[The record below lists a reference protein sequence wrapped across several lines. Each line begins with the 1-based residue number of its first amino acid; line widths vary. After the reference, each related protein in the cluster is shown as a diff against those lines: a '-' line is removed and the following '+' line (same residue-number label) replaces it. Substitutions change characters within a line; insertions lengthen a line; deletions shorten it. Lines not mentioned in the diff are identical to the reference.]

1 MINKEELIKK
11 LAGDSFQDYL
21 AACSEL
27 PDYAKDGGELN
38 QEIIER
44 SLFVNLFPF
53 WADYQ
58 DLNDRYDE
66 ITNELPNHSDL
77 LQTEQEYD
85 LTGITVFVN
94 GLMNGIFDL
103 SGFLWASNGYMSSKI
118 SCDSIS
124 EYYKE
129 QGKDKEADYFRELGE
144 WFLTI
149 YSATTDVFRAI
160 MNIRSW
166 NEEMAVGLTNFLHK
180 SLSQYGIFEWI
191 LSGLYKVV
199 DEPLI
204 KEKVFDH
211 YIASFKKAREKLK
224 KENNKEG
231 ADQIT
236 QNLKN
241 LRKLA
246 KGETL

>member
-1 MINKEELIKK
+1 MNKEELIKK
-11 LAGDSFQDYL
+11 LAGDSFKEYL
-21 AACSEL
+21 EACSEL
-27 PDYAKDGGELN
+27 PDYAKNGVELN

-44 SLFVNLFPF
+44 ALFVNLFPF
-53 WADYQ
+53 WANHQ
-58 DLNDRYDE
+58 DLKDKYDE
-66 ITNELPNHSDL
+66 IANELPNHSDL
-77 LQTEQEYD
+77 LQTDQKYD
-85 LTGITVFVN
+85 LMGLTVFVN
-94 GLMNGIFDL
+94 GLMNGVFDV
-103 SGFLWASNGYMSSKI
+103 SGFLWASNGYMSSKV

-129 QGKDKEADYFRELGE
+129 QGKDKEAAYFQELGE

-160 MNIRSW
+160 MNIKSW
-166 NEEMAVGLTNFLHK
+166 NEQMVIGLTNFLNK

-191 LSGLYKVV
+191 LSGLYEAV
-199 DEPLI
+199 DDPLI

-211 YIASFKKAREKLK
+211 YIDSFKKARENLK
-224 KENNKEG
+224 KEKNKEG

-236 QNLKN
+236 GKLKN

-246 KGETL
+246 KGQNV

>member
-1 MINKEELIKK
+1 MNKEELVRK
-11 LAGDSFQDYL
+11 LAGDSFQEYL
-21 AACSEL
+21 EACSEL
-27 PDYAKDGGELN
+27 PDYAKNGGELD

-44 SLFVNLFPF
+44 ALFVNIFPF
-53 WADYQ
+53 WANHK
-58 DLNDRYDE
+58 DLNDKYDE
-66 ITNELPNHSDL
+66 ITSELLNHSDL
-77 LQTEQEYD
+77 LQTDQKYD
-85 LTGITVFVN
+85 LMGLTVFVN
-94 GLMNGIFDL
+94 GLMNGVFDV
-103 SGFLWASNGYMSSKI
+103 SGFLWASNGYMSSKV

-129 QGKDKEADYFRELGE
+129 QWKDKEAAYFQELGE

-160 MNIRSW
+160 MNIKSW
-166 NEEMAVGLTNFLHK
+166 NEEMVIGLTNFLNK

-191 LSGLYKVV
+191 LSGLYEVV
-199 DEPLI
+199 DDPLI

-211 YIASFKKAREKLK
+211 YIESFKKARENLK
-224 KENNKEG
+224 KEKNKEG

-236 QNLKN
+236 EKLKN

-246 KGETL
+246 KGQDV